1 MFLCANVHC
10 PIATFPDVTAVAAA
24 DVDVEPPLGTTDLTV
39 GAVALSL
46 AVSRGVAEVVAD

>member
-1 MFLCANVHC
+1 MSLCANVHC

-39 GAVALSL
+39 GVVALSL